1 VSSSPNQVP
10 PLSMPVVVAAQCLA
24 IVRVWSLGVCGAH
37 ICYLGRVDEPAV
49 VVDRRSAIARSSRSG
64 SVVGD

>member
-1 VSSSPNQVP
+1 
-10 PLSMPVVVAAQCLA
+10 MPAVVAARCLA

-49 VVDRRSAIARSSRSG
+49 VVDRRSAIAGSSCSG